1 MLLDVLRGESLDF
14 IDIIVR
20 IFASLTVIFLTMPV
34 HEFAHAFS
42 AYKLG
47 DKSQK
52 YMGRL
57 TLNPFAHIDYIGALA
72 ILFVGFGWAKPV
84 QVNPMYFKN
93 PKVGMA
99 VTSFAGPF
107 ANLIT
112 AFVCMLLYNFI
123 GFINVFAQS
132 SIIVYAASLFSYIA
146 EINIGLAV
154 FNLVPFPPL
163 DGSKV
168 LAVIL
173 PDRIYYKVMQYENY
187 LYFIL
192 IILVATGVLS
202 RPIGIVSD
210 FVFILFI
217 FITSLPFGGILSFF

>member
-202 RPIGIVSD
+202 LPIGIVSD

>member
-1 MLLDVLRGESLDF
+1 
-14 IDIIVR
+14 
-20 IFASLTVIFLTMPV
+20 MPV

-132 SIIVYAASLFSYIA
+132 AIIVYAASLFSYIA
-146 EINIGLAV
+146 VINIGLAV

-210 FVFILFI
+210 FVIILFN